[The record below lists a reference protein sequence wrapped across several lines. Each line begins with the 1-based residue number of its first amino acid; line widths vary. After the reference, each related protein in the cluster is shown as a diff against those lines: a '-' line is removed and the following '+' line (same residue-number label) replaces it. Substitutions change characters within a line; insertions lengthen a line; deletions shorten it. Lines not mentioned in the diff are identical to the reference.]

1 MKINLWYS
9 KSMSQWRW
17 TLVEEWRNGV
27 TKTEQHSGQQPM
39 LRDAMEDVAK
49 TVEYML
55 ECKDRGDQLS
65 GRASRLHRGCHWF
78 EPGISH
84 INNRK
89 TEDVYCFTMDRIKV
103 RCRSCGKELEG
114 HPSKTVSCGCP
125 NMATIR
131 GDKISAVDLSEVV
144 MLNFNQPKDKKGVL
158 TQQDIEW
165 QEQRR
170 QRKVRKLD
178 FEVK

>member
-1 MKINLWYS
+1 
-9 KSMSQWRW
+9 
-17 TLVEEWRNGV
+17 
-27 TKTEQHSGQQPM
+27 
-39 LRDAMEDVAK
+39 
-49 TVEYML
+49 
-55 ECKDRGDQLS
+55 
-65 GRASRLHRGCHWF
+65 
-78 EPGISH
+78 
-84 INNRK
+84 
-89 TEDVYCFTMDRIKV
+89 MDRIKV

-125 NMATIR
+125 NMVTIR

-170 QRKVRKLD
+170 QRKVRKMN
-178 FEVK
+178 FEIR